1 MPFDYGLRL
10 HNRQRIAN
18 ARAKPIEANK
28 NQAVDGAEG
37 LFLRSGSPQ
46 NVYLLPQHP
55 NFDLERCPRPKQIRD
70 HPTNEPDK
78 ISHPATTSP
87 DSRSTASQI
96 KFAIGTAR
104 RFQDLQDS
112 LDGIA
117 PTTLSERLRTLE
129 QNGVVGRRFYSMS
142 PPRAEY
148 VLTEKGR
155 DLGPIVGAMRNWGR
169 KYSR

>member
-1 MPFDYGLRL
+1 MQKQYSVDCPVARTLSVIGSNWTCLILR
-10 HNRQRIAN
+10 
-18 ARAKPIEANK
+18 
-28 NQAVDGAEG
+28 D
-37 LFLRSGSPQ
+37 
-46 NVYLLPQHP
+46 LLQH
-55 NFDLERCPRPKQIRD
+55 
-70 HPTNEPDK
+70 
-78 ISHPATTSP
+78 
-87 DSRSTASQI
+87 
-96 KFAIGTAR
+96 GAR

-129 QNGVVGRRFYSMS
+129 RNGVVERRFYSMS

-169 KYSR
+169 QHSR